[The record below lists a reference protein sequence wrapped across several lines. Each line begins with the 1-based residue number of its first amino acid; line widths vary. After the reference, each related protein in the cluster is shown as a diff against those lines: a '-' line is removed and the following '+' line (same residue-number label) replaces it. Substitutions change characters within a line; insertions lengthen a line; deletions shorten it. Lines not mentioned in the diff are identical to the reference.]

1 MIPNPGLEDGVIV
14 DEAQSI
20 VSVLEAT
27 MQDIR
32 KTISLFNQPGV
43 AMCGHECSHMEF
55 DSGQC
60 LNVDVSYTLYSVTKA
75 IDLAV
80 VASTSRRLEDV
91 IRAADSGKTA
101 IASMLPTVKVC
112 IVHYQLN

>member
-1 MIPNPGLEDGVIV
+1 MIPNPGLTEDGVIL

-43 AMCGHECSHMEF
+43 AMCGYECSHMEF

-80 VASTSRRLEDV
+80 LSRITSRLG
-91 IRAADSGKTA
+91 I
-101 IASMLPTVKVC
+101 L
-112 IVHYQLN
+112 HLN